1 MRIGIRFPPSLV
13 ARLVVALV
21 GAAAAILPCEARE
34 MPLFAAETGYPT
46 YLINRPACG
55 AGEAFDE
62 WPHCKPLNGSRT
74 KSPSLI
80 D

>member
-1 MRIGIRFPPSLV
+1 MRIGTRFPRSLV

-34 MPLFAAETGYPT
+34 IPPFPAETGYPS

-55 AGEAFDE
+55 TGEIFDE
-62 WPHCKPLNGSRT
+62 WPHCRKIDDFPT
-74 KSPSLI
+74 KGRSLI